1 MRAVVNAMPDQLTRD
16 GAVFLFLDHQ
26 VGPLWEPDATALRRD
41 AARLAAAAKRLGV
54 PTVLSAMSCDAWGPI
69 VPELREASRG
79 APTVRRATINAWHVQ
94 RVRQA
99 IEATGRTHL
108 IVAGLAIEG
117 CVLATALAAAESGY
131 HVHLVLDAS
140 GHFRREDATAAIAR
154 LLRAG
159 VTVTTSSA
167 LLVQLGKGLD
177 SQATEILALAVCHS
191 LPSPPATAPIPM
203 RTTGDAA

>member
-1 MRAVVNAMPDQLTRD
+1 MPDQLTRD
-16 GAVFLFLDHQ
+16 SAVFLFLDHQ
-26 VGPLWEPDATALRRD
+26 VGPLWEPDATGLRRD
-41 AARLAAAAKRLGV
+41 VARLAAAAKRLGV
-54 PTVLSAMSCDAWGPI
+54 PTILSAMSCDAWGPI

-79 APTVRRATINAWHVQ
+79 APTFRRATINAWHVQ

-108 IVAGLAIEG
+108 IVTGLAIEG

-131 HVHLVLDAS
+131 PVHLVLDTS
-140 GHFRREDATAAIAR
+140 GHFRRDDATTAIAR

-159 VTVTTSSA
+159 VTVTTASA

-191 LPSPPATAPIPM
+191 LPSPPATAPMPL
-203 RTTGDAA
+203 RATGDAA